1 MTTFTSLPIEVRCM
15 IYEHAITPRAV
26 LVQRK
31 RVPYCEFA
39 REYERRHN
47 ITMQSKGDNIWV
59 YLKWNASNE
68 FRFWSRTRI
77 PALLH
82 TCRESRGELMRL
94 GYRLMFATQPNEPLV
109 WFNCVLD
116 AIYLCGPGFPAGGFN
131 SLHTGLYQSSLRPR
145 RTRAD
150 LDAQMSTADKAEIR
164 WVVEPIDCAEYRYTG
179 EVTGFDGN
187 PLPFLALD

>member
-1 MTTFTSLPIEVRCM
+1 MTTFTQLPIEVRGM
-15 IYEHAITPRAV
+15 IYEHAIIPRAV
-26 LVQRK
+26 LVHRRK
-31 RVPYCEFA
+31 VPYSEFA

-47 ITMQSKGDNIWV
+47 ITLQSKRDYMSV
-59 YLKWNASNE
+59 YVQWNASNE

-109 WFNCVLD
+109 WFNCRLD
-116 AIYLCGPGFPAGGFN
+116 AIYLSGPNIPAGGMS
-131 SLHTGLYQSSLRPR
+131 SLLEGLYQSNLRPR
-145 RTRAD
+145 RTRDD
-150 LDAQMSTADKAEIR
+150 LDDQMSTADKTEIR

-179 EVTGFDGN
+179 EVTGFDGY